1 MLGKLLKYDLKS
13 TFKYWWILAITSF
26 GASIFGGICFNV
38 FYKSLSNGDA
48 SSEFGAFLSIFA
60 MLGFIMTVIVLAAFI
75 VVSEIF
81 IYIRF
86 FKSFFSDEGYLTFTL
101 PVKRHQLLTSKL
113 LMAFITELCTIVLY
127 TVEMIILFSFGFSA
141 MFSDLGINS
150 FTEVFTVFSE
160 LGKLI
165 FTPENAIAIV
175 FLLIYLLEI
184 LLMCALSMFFMILVT
199 FACITFGAVI
209 AKKHKVLAAIGIYYL
224 VSSTISS
231 IPYIVIFAATMGI
244 PYWFD
249 SLTPNATLTVIA
261 LAFFMVIV
269 FLAAITLLLYMLVL
283 WLLDKKLNLA

>member
-1 MLGKLLKYDLKS
+1 MLGKLLKYDLKA

-26 GASIFGGICFNV
+26 GASIFGGVCFNV
-38 FYKSLSNGDA
+38 FYNTMNEAETVSGP
-48 SSEFGAFLSIFA
+48 EAFFSILA
-60 MLGFIMTVIVLAAFI
+60 MLGFIMTIIVLAAFI

-113 LMAFITELCTIVLY
+113 LMAFITEFCTVTLY
-127 TVEMIILFSFGFSA
+127 VIEMGIIFSFVFSNMLNELGLDTYTELFSF
-141 MFSDLGINS
+141 
-150 FTEVFTVFSE
+150 FSE

-165 FTPENAIAIV
+165 FTAENALSII
-175 FLLIYLLEI
+175 FLLIYLLEMLI
-184 LLMCALSMFFMILVT
+184 IYVLSASFMILVT
-199 FACITFGAVI
+199 FACITFGAIV

-224 VSSTISS
+224 VSSTLSS
-231 IPYIVIFAATMGI
+231 IASVVMLATTMGL

-249 SLTPNATLTVIA
+249 SLTPNAAMGVVA
-261 LAFFMVIV
+261 LAFLVIIA
-269 FLAAITLLLYMLVL
+269 FLAAVTLLLYMLVL